1 MKSTKQFFTPLSRL
15 KSNWLVVLFPLLCV
29 VACEKKNEVVNN
41 QSNAIARAYDQVLT
55 IEELSEVIPNGSM
68 EDSLIIA
75 DRYITSWLKEQAVLH
90 QAKVNLPSEKIQ
102 FERELEDFRRSL
114 ITYAYEKQ
122 FIEERLDTLIEAEEI
137 VQYYEANKSIF
148 RLKDYIVKT
157 KYCILDSSITK
168 LKKFEKL
175 FNSSDPESLV
185 ALEQYC
191 VDQGCNYYLEV
202 EEWKYF
208 EDLLR
213 EVPLE
218 VYNIEGFLKKN
229 KTVSFERDNHRYYV
243 AILEY
248 EFKNGYSPL
257 ELVEDQIKDLIL
269 NRRKQEVLS
278 TMRDELYRTALANKE
293 IEKLVE

>member
-1 MKSTKQFFTPLSRL
+1 MTLTKQYFIQLSKLHWR
-15 KSNWLVVLFPLLCV
+15 WVVVFLCISCV
-29 VACEKKNEVVNN
+29 IACEKKGDMVNN
-41 QSNAIARAYDQVLT
+41 QGDAIARAYDQVLT
-55 IEELSEVIPNGSM
+55 KKELSEVIPNGSI
-68 EDSLIIA
+68 EDSIAIA
-75 DRYITSWLKEQAVLH
+75 DRYITGWLKEQAVLN
-90 QAKVNLPSEKIQ
+90 QAKVNLPAEKIQ
-102 FERELEDFRRSL
+102 FERELEDFRKSL

-122 FIEERLDTLIEAEEI
+122 FIEERLDTIIKTEEI
-137 VQYYEANKSIF
+137 VEYYDANKAIF

-175 FNSSDPESLV
+175 FFSNETEDLV
-185 ALEQYC
+185 GLEQYC
-191 VDQGCNYYLEV
+191 VDQGCNYFLEV

-229 KTVSFERDNHRYYV
+229 KTISFERDNRRYYV
-243 AILEY
+243 AIMDY
-248 EFKNGYSPL
+248 EFKNGYSPI

-269 NRRKQEVLS
+269 NRRKQEALS
-278 TMRDELYRTALANKE
+278 KMRDDLYRSAIAKKE

>member
-1 MKSTKQFFTPLSRL
+1 MRLTKQFFIQLTKTYST
-15 KSNWLVVLFPLLCV
+15 WLVVILFFPCV
-29 VACEKKNEVVNN
+29 IACETKNEVIDN
-41 QSNAIARAYDQVLT
+41 QSNAVARAYDQVLT
-55 IEELSEVIPNGSM
+55 AEELSEVIPNGSL
-68 EDSLIIA
+68 EDSIMMA

-102 FERELEDFRRSL
+102 FERELEDFRTSL
-114 ITYAYEKQ
+114 ITYAYERQ
-122 FIEERLDTLIEAEEI
+122 FIEERLDTLLEASEV
-137 VQYYEANKSIF
+137 VQYYQANKDIF
-148 RLKDYIVKT
+148 RLKDYIVKA

-175 FNSSDPESLV
+175 FYSLEPESLV
-185 ALEQYC
+185 GLEQYC
-191 VDQGCNYYLEV
+191 VDQGCNYYLEI
-202 EEWKYF
+202 EDWKYF

-218 VYNIEGFLKKN
+218 VYNVEGFLKKN
-229 KTVSFERDNHRYYV
+229 KTVSFERDNRRYYV
-243 AILEY
+243 AIMDY
-248 EFKNGYSPL
+248 EFKDGYSPI

-278 TMRDELYRTALANKE
+278 KMRDDLYRTAIAKKE